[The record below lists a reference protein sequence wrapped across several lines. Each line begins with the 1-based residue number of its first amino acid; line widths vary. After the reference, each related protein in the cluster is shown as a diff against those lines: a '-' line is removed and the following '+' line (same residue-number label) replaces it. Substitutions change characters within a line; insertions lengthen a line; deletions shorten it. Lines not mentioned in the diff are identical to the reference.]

1 MTCLVNLNYNYSSK
15 KNMKDSL
22 VLSSG
27 KNKSSFFNGLQAKL
41 TVSYPVVFTIFP
53 HLYSGNKNN
62 DKANN
67 SLKKLPNIKLS
78 IRFWLDFA
86 PKLIREN
93 RAKLS
98 SKSIKVSR
106 RFFTT
111 VQIMPSSLTGYFLKI
126 DF

>member
-1 MTCLVNLNYNYSSK
+1 
-15 KNMKDSL
+15 MKDSL

-67 SLKKLPNIKLS
+67 SLKKLPNFKLS

-111 VQIMPSSLTGYFLKI
+111 VTDYAFEFDRLFSKN
-126 DF
+126 